1 MINIIYLREIFIK
14 SGKNSIAI
22 IKCIFG
28 GRTIFTIFILFFD
41 FCVLLCRNRKRYSP
55 EKTDGERE
63 LEDLRSRLLS
73 KRSKQDIE
81 RKIEEHQMNQ
91 RK

>member
-1 MINIIYLREIFIK
+1 MQYRFSFFFVCL
-14 SGKNSIAI
+14 
-22 IKCIFG
+22 
-28 GRTIFTIFILFFD
+28 IFT
-41 FCVLLCRNRKRYSP
+41 CRRKRYSP

-81 RKIEEHQMNQ
+81 RKIEEHQMYH

>member
-1 MINIIYLREIFIK
+1 MSIF
-14 SGKNSIAI
+14 SPFN
-22 IKCIFG
+22 CCHF
-28 GRTIFTIFILFFD
+28 R
-41 FCVLLCRNRKRYSP
+41 RKRYSP

-81 RKIEEHQMNQ
+81 RKIEEHQMYQ

>member
-1 MINIIYLREIFIK
+1 MQWHQYINV
-14 SGKNSIAI
+14 SWHGV
-22 IKCIFG
+22 
-28 GRTIFTIFILFFD
+28 FF
-41 FCVLLCRNRKRYSP
+41 RRKRYS

-73 KRSKQDIE
+73 KRSKQETE
-81 RKIEEHQMNQ
+81 RNIEEHQMTQ

>member
-1 MINIIYLREIFIK
+1 MF
-14 SGKNSIAI
+14 
-22 IKCIFG
+22 CIF
-28 GRTIFTIFILFFD
+28 FHFNFS
-41 FCVLLCRNRKRYSP
+41 RKRYSP

-63 LEDLRSRLLS
+63 MEDLRSRLLS

-81 RKIEEHQMNQ
+81 RKIEEHQLHQ

>member
-1 MINIIYLREIFIK
+1 MQNLVFFSDDSNHTENTDKINFYF
-14 SGKNSIAI
+14 S
-22 IKCIFG
+22 
-28 GRTIFTIFILFFD
+28 
-41 FCVLLCRNRKRYSP
+41 RNKRYSP

-81 RKIEEHQMNQ
+81 RKIEEHQMYQ

>member
-1 MINIIYLREIFIK
+1 MGNRGFYLYDVFH
-14 SGKNSIAI
+14 
-22 IKCIFG
+22 
-28 GRTIFTIFILFFD
+28 
-41 FCVLLCRNRKRYSP
+41 CRRKRYSP

-63 LEDLRSRLLS
+63 MEDLRSRLLS

-81 RKIEEHQMNQ
+81 RKIEEHQMYH

>member
-1 MINIIYLREIFIK
+1 MRSIFFCNIK
-14 SGKNSIAI
+14 Q
-22 IKCIFG
+22 KCDN
-28 GRTIFTIFILFFD
+28 FF
-41 FCVLLCRNRKRYSP
+41 FSHFSRKRYST

-73 KRSKQDIE
+73 KRSRQDIE
-81 RKIEEHQMNQ
+81 RKIEEHQLHQ

>member
-1 MINIIYLREIFIK
+1 MNNWIWTYNHRLISNQQFH
-14 SGKNSIAI
+14 
-22 IKCIFG
+22 
-28 GRTIFTIFILFFD
+28 FILHIH
-41 FCVLLCRNRKRYSP
+41 RRKRYSQ

-63 LEDLRSRLLS
+63 MEDLRSRLLS

-81 RKIEEHQMNQ
+81 RKIEEHQLYQ

>member
-1 MINIIYLREIFIK
+1 MFYLTEL
-14 SGKNSIAI
+14 
-22 IKCIFG
+22 KCSV
-28 GRTIFTIFILFFD
+28 FFRAN
-41 FCVLLCRNRKRYSP
+41 FSRKRYSP

-63 LEDLRSRLLS
+63 MEDLRSRLLS

-81 RKIEEHQMNQ
+81 RKIEEHQLHQ

>member
-1 MINIIYLREIFIK
+1 MINIIWHREMFIRNGTWFETLSHQLIQNIQNMILNCYFPYLNR
-14 SGKNSIAI
+14 S
-22 IKCIFG
+22 
-28 GRTIFTIFILFFD
+28 
-41 FCVLLCRNRKRYSP
+41 RKRYSP

>member
-1 MINIIYLREIFIK
+1 MGNY
-14 SGKNSIAI
+14 G
-22 IKCIFG
+22 
-28 GRTIFTIFILFFD
+28 
-41 FCVLLCRNRKRYSP
+41 FCLYDKFCRRKRYSP

-63 LEDLRSRLLS
+63 MEDLRSRLLS

-81 RKIEEHQMNQ
+81 RKIEEHQMYH

>member
-1 MINIIYLREIFIK
+1 MQSKRRRKREENKMKFN
-14 SGKNSIAI
+14 GQ
-22 IKCIFG
+22 F
-28 GRTIFTIFILFFD
+28 LFCLYD
-41 FCVLLCRNRKRYSP
+41 ICRRKRYSP

-63 LEDLRSRLLS
+63 MEDLRSRLLS

-81 RKIEEHQMNQ
+81 RKIEEHQMYH